1 MCVKSKKLIEA
12 HLLSEDDNED
22 GLEKGCAL
30 IMANLGINPT
40 QGSYEDFASN
50 YAKALWLE
58 TWREKRRAEMLSAMF
73 GKVDS

>member
-1 MCVKSKKLIEA
+1 MS
-12 HLLSEDDNED
+12 DNDNED
-22 GLEKGCAL
+22 GFDKGCAL
-30 IMANLGINPT
+30 IMSNLGIAPT

-58 TWREKRRAEMLSAMF
+58 TWREKRRVEMYTSMF